1 MRKTVAKQAT
11 THLLP
16 IQSLAPFDLPTQ
28 ASQATQ
34 IEQKL
39 AEDHP
44 PFRDH

>member
-16 IQSLAPFDLPTQ
+16 IQSLAPFDLATQ
-28 ASQATQ
+28 ASQ